1 MKQIF
6 VEKIGYDPQ
15 ICDFCGTCVAV
26 CPHDA
31 IDLFEADFHIDEK
44 CTVCRNCIHVCPV
57 RALELI
63 DEG

>member
-6 VEKIGYDPQ
+6 VDTTGYDPHL
-15 ICDFCGTCVAV
+15 CDYCGTCVGV
-26 CPHDA
+26 CAHDA
-31 IDLFEADFHIDEK
+31 IDLYEADFHITSN

-57 RALELI
+57 RALELT